1 MSKCLTSWWK
11 RPLVT
16 CSGGTFSFNMSL
28 IPYSASMACA
38 VSPSVCISA
47 QADMVMIVQSP
58 PQLNERKLLAEW
70 YLTRENEGDART
82 GALKTL
88 EDVTKTDY
96 RALCVA
102 VTSHEREV
110 KKYCYFYG
118 PVPDPFPHPEWK
130 MGTPKQWR
138 DEDEDNAKME
148 PDLFKRHAIESMQP
162 ETEAQ
167 FKMTAGMQVAKS
179 YDITFKGSS
188 LHEKQAPQRLTGLQW
203 PKMP

>member
-1 MSKCLTSWWK
+1 
-11 RPLVT
+11 
-16 CSGGTFSFNMSL
+16 
-28 IPYSASMACA
+28 
-38 VSPSVCISA
+38 
-47 QADMVMIVQSP
+47 MIVQSP

-70 YLTRENEGDART
+70 YLTRENEGDARK

-88 EDVTKTDY
+88 ENITETEY

-130 MGTPKQWR
+130 MGTPEQWEEEEGGR
-138 DEDEDNAKME
+138 PTEHDF
-148 PDLFKRHAIESMQP
+148 FKKHAVRPMKP

-167 FKMTAGMQVAKS
+167 FKMTSGMQVAKN
-179 YDITFKGSS
+179 YDLQFKNTS
-188 LHEKQAPQRLTGLQW
+188 LHEKQTPHRLSGLAWPRAP
-203 PKMP
+203 